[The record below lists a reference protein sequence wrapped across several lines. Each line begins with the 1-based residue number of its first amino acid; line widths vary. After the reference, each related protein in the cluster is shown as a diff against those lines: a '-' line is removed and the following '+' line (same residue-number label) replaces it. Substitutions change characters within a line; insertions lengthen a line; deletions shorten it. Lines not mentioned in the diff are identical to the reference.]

1 MALTNNKK
9 MLIYGFDKD
18 EMALIDNL
26 ISKNSLPN
34 YVVIQNSMMSMKV
47 KDILKGIK
55 IEIFSDKPIDE
66 RVILF
71 NNLSDEE
78 LNISIKEI
86 SSVFNPRPVLAVI
99 TPTSIEWDVAYL
111 IEHLVEER
119 EWFKNRQKQETQLD
133 DTRG

>member
-34 YVVIQNSMMSMKV
+34 YVVIQNSMMSMKI

-55 IEIFSDKPIDE
+55 IEIFSDKPIAE